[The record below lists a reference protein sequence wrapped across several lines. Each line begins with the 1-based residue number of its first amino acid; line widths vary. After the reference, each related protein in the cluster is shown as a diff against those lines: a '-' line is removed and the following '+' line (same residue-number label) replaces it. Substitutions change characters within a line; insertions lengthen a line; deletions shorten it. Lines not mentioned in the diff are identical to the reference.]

1 MPVAFL
7 NLRGE
12 TMIKKFLIIGAGMI
26 GEVHAQTLTD
36 MGYEF
41 ALCDAFEQNLNRLGD
56 KFQVKDRYTNVDEAL
71 DKCGAQA
78 VIICTPNHLH
88 AEVAVK
94 AMEKGYDVLCEKP
107 MAATAEQARTML
119 DAANRT
125 GRHLMIGYIVRA
137 YDALDKVMEV
147 LNGGTMGKVVSA
159 RCILATPETLDVAMT
174 TYRKSYETGGGI
186 IYDYTHELDYCRM
199 MFGAAKEAFAFCGS
213 YLRSEQSVD
222 DSADMLIR
230 YESGVVLS
238 LHMDYLQRSG
248 RTAYS
253 RSFEIICENGT
264 IECNF
269 KKVSIFR
276 NNGENEEFTFEPDWG
291 KTFPKQADRFIR
303 LCNGEEDVPH
313 ASGEDGLKALE
324 LADALYR
331 SSREGVMVQDI

>member
-1 MPVAFL
+1 
-7 NLRGE
+7 
-12 TMIKKFLIIGAGMI
+12 MIKKFLIVGAGMI

-36 MGYEF
+36 MGYEL

-56 KFQVKDRYTNVDEAL
+56 KFQISDRYTSVDEAL
-71 DKCGAQA
+71 EQSGAQA
-78 VIICTPNHLH
+78 VVICTPNHLH

-107 MAATAEQARTML
+107 MAATVEQARTML
-119 DAANRT
+119 EAANKT

-137 YDALDKVMEV
+137 YDALDKVMEI
-147 LNGGTMGKVVSA
+147 LGDGTLGKVVSA
-159 RCILATPETLDVAMT
+159 RCVLATPETLDVAMT

-199 MFGAAKEAFAFCGS
+199 MFGTAKEAFAFCGS
-213 YLRSEQSVD
+213 YLRRDESVD

-238 LHMDYLQRSG
+238 LHMDYIQRTG
-248 RTAYS
+248 RTGYS
-253 RSFEIICENGT
+253 RSFEIICEKGT
-264 IECNF
+264 VECDF
-269 KKVSIFR
+269 RKVRVHR
-276 NNGENEEFTFEPDWG
+276 NDGTKEEFTFEPDWG
-291 KTFPKQADRFIR
+291 KTFPKQAERFIR
-303 LCNGEEDVPH
+303 LCAGEAHVPH

-331 SSREGVMVQDI
+331 SSREGILIRDLTEGKV